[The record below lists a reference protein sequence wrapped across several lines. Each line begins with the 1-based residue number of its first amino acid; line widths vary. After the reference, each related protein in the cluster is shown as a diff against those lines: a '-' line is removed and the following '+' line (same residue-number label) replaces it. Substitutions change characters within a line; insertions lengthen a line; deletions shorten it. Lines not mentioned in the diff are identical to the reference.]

1 MGGWEIDDL
10 SFIKVLTGERI
21 MPSKQILT
29 RLDTEDL
36 KKNYGRAW
44 FMKKHVE
51 AHNMSIALMCLFTNF
66 TAALSF

>member
-36 KKNYGRAW
+36 KKNYGRA
-44 FMKKHVE
+44 
-51 AHNMSIALMCLFTNF
+51 
-66 TAALSF
+66 